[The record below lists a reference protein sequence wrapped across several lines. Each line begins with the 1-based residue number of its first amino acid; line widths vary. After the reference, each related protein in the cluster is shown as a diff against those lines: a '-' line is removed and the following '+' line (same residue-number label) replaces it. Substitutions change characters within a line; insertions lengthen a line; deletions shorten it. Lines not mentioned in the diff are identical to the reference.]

1 MRFTAATSLRL
12 KSRRSLALACAIW
25 MLAPTSAH
33 AFGTWDSP
41 TILGQ
46 QAEHERITR
55 TLACGAKDNEGFCLQ
70 AKSLDQIAGT
80 KGYLG
85 GVGEPDSITEVLKGP
100 GSKHCD
106 DGDFLL
112 GTYPLSRANA
122 TSALKACVDRFQ
134 AYVGHAVAQAGNL
147 VGADGKLSLR
157 EAALDLN
164 GRGIDNCSIYD
175 SVAGERPSAR
185 AKCAVFANLGR
196 AAHIAQDFWSH
207 SNWGDRAQPA
217 PAGISTSNPPGLNNS
232 GSPDFLRFPME
243 SMTVPELL
251 ATGCD
256 DTNPLTKSH
265 CANRIFHGTGTGLNK
280 DKGVID
286 PATGRATSPATSR
299 GGLYGGAN
307 FQAVVTGARMQ
318 TRLMYHDFVIAV
330 RKRYG
335 LDRGKEIGEA
345 LSRDVPWT
353 SCKKVGGDGKG
364 AFSVPRKLPDG
375 WRDTSV
381 KGSVVNRT
389 GVTPVCESA
398 VLESGEGWGQLP
410 ARPGDLNFSAFGQ
423 PGGTTGRISFG
434 FPGLGTVDL
443 HWKNPLVGSATYS
456 CSTSSRELKCSATK
470 ISGAHGGATYAISR
484 AGGSSSAAR
493 ASTAVA
499 PTHSKPA
506 KRAAR
511 SEPARRGGRPAGAA
525 SGSRAERAEDG
536 RIPRGLDLD
545 PCGERRDEVTEELG
559 VFRDGIGCTRVLR
572 KLEDA
577 FLAGRDCP
585 KGWEREPGVGIED
598 VAEAAGLPPM
608 HLCWVR
614 IDDDDDDDDDEPDD
628 RDRELRGFTYLP
640 DAFLG

>member
-1 MRFTAATSLRL
+1 M
-12 KSRRSLALACAIW
+12 RSLSRGLAALTLASAIW
-25 MLAPTSAH
+25 VLAPTSAH

-41 TILGQ
+41 IILGQ
-46 QAEHERITR
+46 QSEHERITR
-55 TLACGAKDNEGFCLQ
+55 TLACGAADNEGFCLQ
-70 AKSLDQIAGT
+70 AKSLDQIAGK

-85 GVGEPDSITEVLKGP
+85 GVGQPDWVSEAATGP
-100 GSKHCD
+100 ASKHCD
-106 DGDFLL
+106 DGDFLP

-122 TSALKACVDRFQ
+122 TAALKACVDRFQ
-134 AYVGHAVAQAGNL
+134 AYLGEAVAQAGNL
-147 VGADGKLSLR
+147 VGADGKLNLR
-157 EAALDLN
+157 EAALDQN
-164 GRGIDNCSIYD
+164 GRGIDDCGIYD

-207 SNWGDRAQPA
+207 SNWGDRAA
-217 PAGISTSNPPGLNNS
+217 PAGISTSNPPGLNKS
-232 GSPDFLRFPME
+232 GSPDFFRFPME

-265 CANRIFHGTGTGLNK
+265 CANRVFHGTGTGLNK

-318 TRLMYHDFVIAV
+318 TRLLYYDFVIAA
-330 RKRYG
+330 RQRYG
-335 LDRGKEIGEA
+335 LDRARDIQRA
-345 LSRDVPWT
+345 LTNDVPWT
-353 SCKKVGGDGKG
+353 TCKQVGGAGKG

-375 WRDTSV
+375 WKDTSV

-398 VLESGEGWGQLP
+398 ILDSGEGWGQLP
-410 ARPGDLNFSAFGQ
+410 ARPGDLSFSAFGQ
-423 PGGTTGRISFG
+423 PGGNTGRISFS
-434 FPGLGTVDL
+434 FPGLGADVHL
-443 HWKNPLVGSATYS
+443 HWHDPWAGTSTYECKTSSPLVK
-456 CSTSSRELKCSATK
+456 CSTTK
-470 ISGAHGGATYAISR
+470 IAGAHGGAKYEISR
-484 AGGSSSAAR
+484 AGDSSRGAR
-493 ASTAVA
+493 ASAVVA
-499 PTHSKPA
+499 PARSRPA
-506 KRAAR
+506 RRTAR
-511 SEPARRGGRPAGAA
+511 SEPARRGGRPAAAA
-525 SGSRAERAEDG
+525 SESRAKRAEAG

-572 KLEDA
+572 KLEET
-577 FLAGRDCP
+577 FLAGRGCP
-585 KGWEREPGVGIED
+585 KGWEGEPGVVIEG

-614 IDDDDDDDDDEPDD
+614 VDDDDADDDDEPEH